1 MIGPADIHAL
11 ILDMDGVL
19 WRGSTLLDGVRELFD
34 ELSRSHRAAVVATN
48 NATVDPASV
57 VARLAQAGVT
67 FPANLV
73 LTSADA
79 AGGYLAR
86 TFTAPIRVHV
96 VGEAPL
102 RRSLEQA
109 GCQIVPAVDHPQ
121 AVVVG
126 MDRHL
131 DWGKL
136 TDATLA
142 IRAGAAFI
150 GTNPDRTFPSER
162 GIGPGNGAVLAALEA
177 ATGVSPT
184 VVGKPEPHLFLEA
197 ALRLQVQPPGCLVVG
212 DRLETDI
219 LGGQRAGMRTAL
231 LLTGVTSK
239 GQLPTSTIQPELV
252 FDDLLALATW
262 LKASG

>member
-1 MIGPADIHAL
+1 MLGQDDVHAL

-34 ELSRSHRAAVVATN
+34 ALRRLSLAPIVATN
-48 NATVDPASV
+48 NATIDPASV
-57 VARLAQAGVT
+57 VGRLAQAGVT
-67 FPANLV
+67 LAPDRV

-86 TFTAPIRVHV
+86 SFPPPIRVHV
-96 VGEAPL
+96 IGEETL

-109 GCQIVPAVDHPQ
+109 GCQIVPAIDHPQ

-126 MDRHL
+126 MDRKL
-131 DWGKL
+131 DWAKL
-136 TDATLA
+136 IDATLA
-142 IRAGAAFI
+142 IRDGAAFI

-177 ATGVSPT
+177 ATSVVPT
-184 VVGKPEPHLFLEA
+184 VVGKPAPHLFLEA
-197 ALRLQVQPPGCLVVG
+197 ARRLGVPPSQCLVVG

-219 LGGQRAGMRTAL
+219 IGGQAAGMRTAL
-231 LLTGVTSK
+231 LLTGVTAK
-239 GQLPTSTIQPELV
+239 EQVPTSPIRADVVLE
-252 FDDLLALATW
+252 DLPSLAAW
-262 LKASG
+262 LETSS